1 MQKIIITQHLK
12 KINMTPREK
21 AEDLIAQFKIILMDS
36 DSECGNEILCT
47 LIAKQCAKLSVRQI
61 LSSNPQSNPFTEL
74 NSTFDWWFEVYNL
87 LSE

>member
-1 MQKIIITQHLK
+1 
-12 KINMTPREK
+12 MTANEK
-21 AEDLIAQFKIILMDS
+21 AEQLISQFKMILMDS

-74 NSTFDWWFEVYNL
+74 NSTFDWWFQVYNL

>member
-1 MQKIIITQHLK
+1 
-12 KINMTPREK
+12 MTPREK

>member
-1 MQKIIITQHLK
+1 
-12 KINMTPREK
+12 MTANEK
-21 AEDLIAQFKIILMDS
+21 AEQLISQFKMILMDS

>member
-1 MQKIIITQHLK
+1 
-12 KINMTPREK
+12 MTAKEK
-21 AEDLIAQFKIILMDS
+21 ANQLITEYKMILMDS